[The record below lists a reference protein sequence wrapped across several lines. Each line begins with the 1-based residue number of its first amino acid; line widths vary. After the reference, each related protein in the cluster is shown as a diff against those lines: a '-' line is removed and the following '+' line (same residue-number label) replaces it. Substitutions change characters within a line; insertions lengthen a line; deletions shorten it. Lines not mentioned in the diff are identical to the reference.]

1 MLTYGLLTHRHQST
15 GVDTDVASGDS
26 LTLAQAATIAGFK
39 GLCPQSTIERS
50 GLCDSHLL
58 TDRPEM
64 TVSRIYEI
72 TKNAVRVFTEYSG
85 QRGAWYEVV
94 CRVELQSGQ
103 WVVTG
108 ERRIAS
114 Y

>member
-1 MLTYGLLTHRHQST
+1 M
-15 GVDTDVASGDS
+15 
-26 LTLAQAATIAGFK
+26 TL
-39 GLCPQSTIERS
+39 
-50 GLCDSHLL
+50 
-58 TDRPEM
+58 
-64 TVSRIYEI
+64 SRIYEI
-72 TKNAVRVFTEYSG
+72 TKDAVRVFIEYSG
-85 QRGAWYEVV
+85 PRGAWYEVV